1 MWSGPMFRRAWGLSV
16 RNRKRRAVCCFVF
29 SWNLNNTSI
38 TFRSHCW
45 FCSVLLVS
53 KLKFCSNL
61 VFCPKCSLS
70 RHGRTIKS
78 LTSWVAKWYWTS
90 STCMAFVDEVCAQH
104 WHQNCVC
111 PSYHHTTR
119 LPDYPTRLKRRH
131 LLRFQVQNLEKA
143 GILNKTKVSEN
154 GKKVR

>member
-1 MWSGPMFRRAWGLSV
+1 
-16 RNRKRRAVCCFVF
+16 
-29 SWNLNNTSI
+29 
-38 TFRSHCW
+38 
-45 FCSVLLVS
+45 
-53 KLKFCSNL
+53 
-61 VFCPKCSLS
+61 
-70 RHGRTIKS
+70 
-78 LTSWVAKWYWTS
+78 
-90 STCMAFVDEVCAQH
+90 MAFVDEVCAQH

-119 LPDYPTRLKRRH
+119 LPVYLTRLKRRH